1 VKAIV
6 TIQRQQH
13 FCTSKRIIIIIP
25 VARFSPMAKGIEA

>member
-13 FCTSKRIIIIIP
+13 SCTSKRIIVIIP